1 MLKIDRMQ
9 FPNKYPVPNWIKL
22 LVVALILMGIFIHNC
37 MQDMQDREIR
47 ISDVSIAAYSTAH
60 VEVTYKLQNLAKVE
74 RDVWLL
80 LKVYDDK
87 DEELG
92 SVLFLVSIKAGVT
105 QSRIKVVDKLTRPLA
120 ENEKPAKASLQ
131 IYKRKVL
138 S

>member
-22 LVVALILMGIFIHNC
+22 LVIALVLMGIFIHNC
-37 MQDMQDREIR
+37 IQDQQERDIR
-47 ISDVSIAAYSTAH
+47 ISDVSISDYSAAH
-60 VEVTYKLQNLAKVE
+60 VEVSYKLQNLARVDH
-74 RDVWLL
+74 DVWLL

-92 SVLFLVSIKAGVT
+92 SVLFLVSIKAGLT
-105 QSRIKVVDKLTRPLA
+105 QPRIKVVDKLARPLA
-120 ENEKPAKASLQ
+120 ENEKPAKASIR

>member
-22 LVVALILMGIFIHNC
+22 LVIALVLMGIFIHNC
-37 MQDMQDREIR
+37 TQDLQDKEIR
-47 ISDVSIAAYSTAH
+47 ISDVNIAAYSKVH
-60 VEVTYKLQNLAKVE
+60 VEVTYTLQNLAKADRE
-74 RDVWLL
+74 VWLL

-92 SVLFLVSIKAGVT
+92 SVLYLVTIKAGAT
-105 QSRIKVVDKLTRPLA
+105 QSRIKLVDKLARTLA
-120 ENEKPAKASLQ
+120 DNEQPAKASIR

>member
-22 LVVALILMGIFIHNC
+22 LAIALVLMGIFIHNC
-37 MQDMQDREIR
+37 TQDLQDKEIS
-47 ISDVSIAAYSTAH
+47 ISDVSIAAYSKVH
-60 VEVTYKLQNLAKVE
+60 VEVTYTLQNLAKADRE
-74 RDVWLL
+74 VWLL

-92 SVLFLVSIKAGVT
+92 SVLYLVTIKAGVT
-105 QSRIKVVDKLTRPLA
+105 QSRIKLVDKLERPLA
-120 ENEKPAKASLQ
+120 DNEQPAKATIQ